1 MSCVSAEAEASGA
14 EAEVSGPEVTAE
26 GTGLQQAEWGGR
38 QPSKLRA
45 LYFFDRHRHER
56 QQTDTEWVKNK
67 SLLSVTVFLFTVVQI
82 R

>member
-14 EAEVSGPEVTAE
+14 DEVSGPEVTVE
-26 GTGLQQAEWGGR
+26 GTGLQHAEWGGR

-45 LYFFDRHRHER
+45 LYFFDRHRHE
-56 QQTDTEWVKNK
+56 TDRHRIWVKNK
-67 SLLSVTVFLFTVVQI
+67 SLLSVTVSFFLQVQI